1 MSNKSDNAISM
12 DMSEWTIEKALKTG
26 AEMELESYTLYSKT
40 AEESTY
46 PGAKVLLTELA
57 ADEKRHREYFLKALE
72 DPSSVEIHS
81 LDQEI
86 PDLKI
91 TDRLVKVPLDSQAD
105 YQKILI
111 FAAQREKA
119 THDFYV
125 QIARQY
131 KDKELGQMFNNFAK
145 EELRHK
151 YLLEKEYDDVV
162 LAEM

>member
-1 MSNKSDNAISM
+1 MINM
-12 DMSEWTIEKALKTG
+12 DIENWTIEKALEVG
-26 AEMELESYTLYSKT
+26 AEMELESYTLYTET
-40 AEESTY
+40 AAKAKY
-46 PGAKVLLTELA
+46 PGAKKLLTEIA
-57 ADEKRHREYFLKALE
+57 EDEKRHREYFLQGLE
-72 DPSSVEIHS
+72 DPSNIQMRTLKE
-81 LDQEI
+81 DI

-91 TDRLVKVPLDSQAD
+91 TDQLVKVPLDPRAD
-105 YQKILI
+105 YPQILI

-125 QIARQY
+125 QVARRF
-131 KDKELGQMFNNFAK
+131 KATEMGKMFNNFAT

>member
-1 MSNKSDNAISM
+1 MIIM
-12 DMSEWTIEKALKTG
+12 DVENWTIEKALEIG
-26 AEMELESYTLYSKT
+26 AEMELESYTLYTETAKT
-40 AEESTY
+40 AKY
-46 PGAKVLLTELA
+46 PGAKKLLTEIA
-57 ADEKRHREYFLKALE
+57 EDEKRHRDYFLKGLE
-72 DPSSVEIHS
+72 DPANIQART
-81 LDQEI
+81 LQENI

-91 TDRLVKVPLDSQAD
+91 TDQLVKVPLDPKAD
-105 YQKILI
+105 YPQILI

-125 QIARQY
+125 QIARKF
-131 KDKELGQMFNNFAK
+131 KDTEWGKMFNNFAT

>member
-1 MSNKSDNAISM
+1 LIIM
-12 DMSEWTIEKALKTG
+12 DIENWTIEKALKMG
-26 AEMELESYTLYSKT
+26 AEMELESYTLYTET
-40 AEESTY
+40 AKKAKY
-46 PGAKVLLTELA
+46 PGAKKLLEEIA
-57 ADEKRHREYFLKALE
+57 ADEKRHREYFLKGLE
-72 DPSSVEIHS
+72 DPSNIKMRTLAE
-81 LDQEI
+81 DI

-91 TDRLVKVPLDSQAD
+91 TDQLVKVPLDPQAD
-105 YQKILI
+105 YPQILI

-125 QIARQY
+125 QIARSF
-131 KDKELGQMFNNFAK
+131 KGSEMGKMFNNFAT

>member
-1 MSNKSDNAISM
+1 M
-12 DMSEWTIEKALKTG
+12 DIENWTIEKALEVG
-26 AEMELESYTLYSKT
+26 AEMELESYTLYTET
-40 AEESTY
+40 AAKAKY
-46 PGAKVLLTELA
+46 PGAKKLLTEIA
-57 ADEKRHREYFLKALE
+57 EDEKRHREYFLKGLE
-72 DPSSVEIHS
+72 DPSNIQMRTLKE
-81 LDQEI
+81 DI

-91 TDRLVKVPLDSQAD
+91 TDQLVKVPLDPRAD
-105 YQKILI
+105 YPQILI

-125 QIARQY
+125 QVARKF
-131 KDKELGQMFNNFAK
+131 KDTQMGKMFNNFAT

>member
-1 MSNKSDNAISM
+1 M
-12 DMSEWTIEKALKTG
+12 DIENWTIEKALKMG
-26 AEMELESYTLYSKT
+26 AEMELESYNLYTKT
-40 AEESTY
+40 AEEARY
-46 PGAKVLLTELA
+46 PGAKKLLTEIA
-57 ADEKRHREYFLKALE
+57 ADENRHREYFLKGLE
-72 DPSSVEIHS
+72 DPKHLKMRTLKE
-81 LDQEI
+81 DI

-91 TDRLVKVPLDSQAD
+91 TDRLVKVPLDPDAD
-105 YQKILI
+105 YPQILI

-125 QIARQY
+125 QIARKF
-131 KDKELGQMFNNFAK
+131 KDSEMGKVFNNFAT

>member
-1 MSNKSDNAISM
+1 MIDM
-12 DMSEWTIEKALKTG
+12 DAENWNIEKALKTG
-26 AEMELESYTLYSKT
+26 AEMELESYTLYTET
-40 AEESTY
+40 ANKARY
-46 PGAKVLLTELA
+46 PGAKKLLEEIA
-57 ADEKRHREYFLKALE
+57 QDEKKHREYFLKGLE
-72 DPSSVEIHS
+72 NPANLHMRTLKED
-81 LDQEI
+81 I

-91 TDRLVKVPLDSQAD
+91 TDKLVKVPLDPDAD
-105 YQKILI
+105 YPQILI

-125 QIARQY
+125 QIARKF
-131 KDKELGQMFNNFAK
+131 KDTEMGKVFNNFAT